1 MKLADFRGTFRSLR
15 TAVVGLFSGASGAIS
30 FLLIQFP
37 LLAST
42 MSSQDACT
50 VSPMSPIHI
59 KSFRL
64 LQSPKKLS
72 SSRMMWFSSQMWSRK
87 LAGGWLVVVV
97 VVRMML
103 SWMRLLLVGWQVE
116 GVEAAA
122 AALDEGWM
130 SGGRGRVTGG
140 SSVSMLLLDS
150 LLSHHTADHRQPS
163 YSSSYSSYTPS
174 NSFSSPPPFS
184 FSSISSS
191 SSLQH
196 TRLHPWDS
204 SSLCYPP
211 SPPPVIQ
218 NSSSPT
224 PHLPLPLL
232 TPPPAAASWFQVHTT
247 QSFRGFVNRV
257 RTG

>member
-103 SWMRLLLVGWQVE
+103 SWMRLLLVGWQAE
-116 GVEAAA
+116 GVEA

-174 NSFSSPPPFS
+174 NSFSSPPPS
-184 FSSISSS
+184 PS
-191 SSLQH
+191 
-196 TRLHPWDS
+196 
-204 SSLCYPP
+204 PP
-211 SPPPVIQ
+211 SPPP
-218 NSSSPT
+218 P
-224 PHLPLPLL
+224 PLYNTHTL
-232 TPPPAAASWFQVHTT
+232 TPV
-247 QSFRGFVNRV
+247 G
-257 RTG
+257 